1 MSTNALSQKIVY
13 PDSDGLPMSDNT
25 LQFRWITTLVG
36 GIDALFLDDPN
47 VFVAG
52 DLLWYPIEG
61 DNKTRAAPDAMV
73 VFGRPKGDRGSYMQ
87 WCEDGI
93 APQVVFEV
101 LSPGNRF
108 GELTRKFAFY
118 DRFGVEEYYLINPD
132 PIWIEGWLRTADML
146 REIPELNGF
155 VSPRCGF
162 RFVLSENDLRIL
174 GPDGR
179 AFESYVEVVRR
190 ADEERRRADEERRR
204 ADEERRRADE
214 ERRRAEGLAERL
226 RALGVDPDA

>member
-1 MSTNALSQKIVY
+1 LGSPWIGTTPYEERSAFNSA
-13 PDSDGLPMSDNT
+13 
-25 LQFRWITTLVG
+25 FR
-36 GIDALFLDDPN
+36 DDPS

-93 APQVVFEV
+93 APHVVFEV

-118 DRFGVEEYYLINPD
+118 DRFGEEEYYLINPD
-132 PIWIEGWLRTADML
+132 PIWMEGWLRTSDRL

-155 VSPRCGF
+155 VSPRCGLQ
-162 RFVLSENDLRIL
+162 FVLSESDLRIL

-179 AFESYVEVVRR
+179 AFESYVDVV
-190 ADEERRRADEERRR
+190 RR

-226 RALGVDPDA
+226 RALGVDPEA